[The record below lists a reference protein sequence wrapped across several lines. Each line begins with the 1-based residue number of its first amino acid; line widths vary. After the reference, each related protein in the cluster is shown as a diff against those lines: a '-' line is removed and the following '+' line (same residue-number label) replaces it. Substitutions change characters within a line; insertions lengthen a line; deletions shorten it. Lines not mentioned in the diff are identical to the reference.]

1 MAVKFNIEAVHAM
14 TSDATHASH
23 NASLSNHDCTTYKI
37 ELDLNSYVKES
48 VYFVPIT
55 DVIKK

>member
-37 ELDLNSYVKES
+37 ELNLNSYVTII
-48 VYFVPIT
+48 VCFVPIT
-55 DVIKK
+55 DEIKK